1 MKNSLYKFL
10 FIVCL
15 FLQSY
20 NVYAIK
26 ATPYPF
32 EIKQPDGNALTV
44 KLHGDEHFRYFT
56 TEDDVLIAKAS
67 DNYFRYARMN
77 ESGQLIPTARK
88 AENINLRS
96 TSDRQFLLKLQKPV
110 EVLRIANQVQG
121 AKRIK
126 SAETDVIRKGYPLN
140 GSPKTLIILVNF
152 SDKNFVTSSPQTA
165 FTNLL
170 NESGYSTNGGTGSAR
185 DYFRDAS
192 NGVFQPQFD
201 VVGPYTLSNTM
212 AYYGENSSGNDKNP
226 QQMVIDACKLADQNG
241 VDFTQYDTD
250 NDGYVDNIFVYYA
263 GFNEAEG
270 GPANSVWPHR
280 WTLANTL
287 TKFDGKTIFDYAC
300 TSELKGA
307 SGTVMCG
314 IGTFCHEFGH
324 VLGLADYYDTADDT
338 HYTVSYWNIMDEG
351 AYLNYGRTPPTYS
364 AYDRFFLD
372 WLTPVE
378 LKIPQNVTLPSITSS
393 NKAYLI
399 TRYGNH
405 NLNGANPSP
414 NEFFMLENRQRT
426 GWDTF
431 LPNSGM
437 LVTHIFYDVS
447 TWNANSVN
455 NVDASMGFDIVEADG
470 VASTS
475 SRIGDPFPGSSNVT
489 SYSPKLRNGT
499 VIAKPITMIQQN
511 SGVVT
516 FRFMGGGDVPVILN
530 ESDFSQFN
538 AVAGTPS
545 APQTVKVSGKKLTGN
560 ISIRFSVQTNFEM
573 KKESDP
579 ETAWSKTLALSPVDS
594 VVAET
599 NIQIRYNPTVAS
611 FKATH
616 NETIIMTADNAE
628 TVQIII
634 GGKSTRPVYV
644 VPPIANE
651 ATDVT
656 LGSFKAQWE
665 EVFDASGYY
674 LTVYSISDGQSQ
686 LTEGFDNGLTM
697 TNDWTTTATKV
708 STSSVYSGKATPSIL
723 LQKSGE
729 YIETCKYFQKPS
741 GFSFFL
747 RSVAE
752 KEGSLLVEGWNG
764 TAWDTIDN
772 LLIIT
777 TLNTIKSYT
786 FTGTENY
793 DRFRLTFTRST
804 GQLAVDDVTA
814 LYNSNIDMIISDL
827 WVDSASYTV
836 PNLVSER
843 DHYYYVKASDKTL
856 YTDNTIKY
864 ENITANSNLIHVKT
878 LQDSNAKVLRA
889 VVQKDGSVL
898 VIVPNT
904 EETIYVYNV
913 IGQLMQTV
921 VPDANIVHISGLPA
935 HQIYVLK
942 AGNRR
947 TKIIL

>member
-1 MKNSLYKFL
+1 M
-10 FIVCL
+10 IVCQ

-32 EIKQPDGNALTV
+32 EIKQPDGTTLTV
-44 KLHGDEHFRYFT
+44 KLHGDEYFRYMT
-56 TEDDVLIAKAS
+56 TEDDVLIAKSA
-67 DNYFRYARMN
+67 DNFYRYARMD

-88 AENINLRS
+88 AENIDARS
-96 TSDRQFLLKLQKPV
+96 VLDEQFLLKLQKPV
-110 EVLRIANQVQG
+110 EVLKIATQVQG
-121 AKRIK
+121 VKKMK
-126 SAETDVIRKGYPLN
+126 SAENDVIRKGYPLN

-165 FTNLL
+165 YTNLL

-201 VVGPYTLSNTM
+201 VVGPYTLPNNM

-250 NDGYVDNIFVYYA
+250 NDGYVDNIFIYYA
-263 GFNEAEG
+263 GYNEAEG

-314 IGTFCHEFGH
+314 ICTFCHEFGH

-364 AYDRFFLD
+364 AYDRFFLG

-437 LVTHIFYDVS
+437 LVTHVFYDVS

-470 VASTS
+470 VASTAT
-475 SRIGDPFPGSSNVT
+475 RIGDPFPGSGNVT

-499 VIAKPITMIQQN
+499 VIGKPLTMIQQN
-511 SGVVT
+511 SGVIT

-538 AVAGTPS
+538 AIVGTPS
-545 APQTVKVSGKKLTGN
+545 APQVVKVSGKKLTGN
-560 ISIRFSVQTNFEM
+560 ISVSFSVKTNFEM

-579 ETAWSKTLALSPVDS
+579 ETAWGKSLTLTPVDS

-599 NIQIRYNPTVAS
+599 NIQIRYNPTIAS

-616 NETIIMTADNAE
+616 NETVIMTAENAE

-634 GGKSTRPVYV
+634 SGKSTRPVYV
-644 VPPIANE
+644 VPPVANE

-674 LTVYSISDGQSQ
+674 LTVYSVSDGQSQ
-686 LTEGFDNGLTM
+686 LSEGFDNGLTM
-697 TNDWTTTATKV
+697 STDWTTTATKV

-723 LQKSGE
+723 LQKTGE
-729 YIETCKYFQKPS
+729 YIETCRYFQKPS
-741 GFSFFL
+741 GLSFFV

-764 TAWDTIDN
+764 TAWSTIDN
-772 LLIIT
+772 LPIIT
-777 TLNTIKSYT
+777 TLNTTKSYT

-793 DRFRLTFTRST
+793 DRFRLTFTRSS

-814 LYNSNIDMIISDL
+814 LYNTNINMIISDL

-878 LQDSNAKVLRA
+878 LEDSNVKVLRA
-889 VVQKDGSVL
+889 LVQKDGSVL

-904 EETIYVYNV
+904 AETIYVYNV
-913 IGQLMQTV
+913 IGQLIQTV
-921 VPDANIVHISGLPA
+921 VPDANVVYISGLPA
-935 HQIYVLK
+935 HQIYLLK